1 MPLVRLDGGVFAW
14 SGGRVR
20 FQRDFEGAEW
30 KGRVNSATGATRRA
44 CTVRNVALRSIPTG
58 LLLSPVRLT
67 VPMVGVRRRRPIF
80 VA

>member
-30 KGRVNSATGATRRA
+30 KGRVNPATGATRSHAQGLPEHGEHGEDRA
-44 CTVRNVALRSIPTG
+44 EG
-58 LLLSPVRLT
+58 K
-67 VPMVGVRRRRPIF
+67 G
-80 VA
+80 